1 MRKTRRN
8 ELEFAGFR
16 SNAIDAWLG
25 HDDKTEKK
33 HDSRVTEMDF
43 KLASKSTT
51 TGLGGNTQASLGGH
65 EGPNEKRKRLK
76 PSENTTVASYV
87 SLKVTPREL
96 ESRLPP

>member
-1 MRKTRRN
+1 M
-8 ELEFAGFR
+8 
-16 SNAIDAWLG
+16 DAWLG

-51 TGLGGNTQASLGGH
+51 TGLGGNAGGNAGGNTQASLGGH

-76 PSENTTVASYV
+76 PSENATVASYV